1 MANFCENRIKI
12 FCTENELN
20 EIENVVCNDIV
31 DLPATYDGWEFG
43 RNEMLGTTAWGF
55 DYECLLPLSKLFP
68 STLFHIKNDV
78 EGFPEDGDDTVI
90 IDGDENYG
98 VITLEELGYDYEEG
112 ATYKI
117 ISCIITTVK
126 RFLDNNYALSS
137 GRMHKTVLYDGKVKA
152 IGDNSFGQCNVSDWD
167 DVVKISTGEFHTVA
181 LLKNGIAVA
190 TGSNVNSQ
198 CEVDKMDN
206 IKDISCGRY
215 HTAILFNDGTVKIA
229 GELSNLSEFSNTMEL
244 LYAESINDEQDI
256 VDGEKINEF
265 ISSLINENMNISDW
279 KDIVKIKS
287 IYDGIIAIDKNN
299 KLYVCGNIGCDKNTL
314 INYINQAILSDDENI
329 VKSDEILKIVQKF
342 EQEEKDSQVRAYQYE
357 VLEDGTAEINEYAGK
372 DTNIIIPKEID
383 GYTVTNIGERAF
395 DGCRKLESVTIPETI
410 KNIGDY
416 AFIRCNNLKEINLA
430 NGVERIGDGAFI
442 DCEKLSKINLPDSIR
457 NIGFGAFNDCH
468 SLTKINLPNSIRDID
483 CGAFED
489 CHSLTE
495 IKLPNQLTKIS
506 EETFKLCENLI
517 SISIPNSINRI
528 EYDAFSWCDNLS
540 NIYFDGTEEVWN
552 NIEIEEGNEDLENAI
567 IHFLEQN

>member
-20 EIENVVCNDIV
+20 EIENVVYNDIV

-68 STLFHIKNDV
+68 STLFHITNDV

-90 IDGDENYG
+90 IDGNENYG

-117 ISCIITTVK
+117 ISCIKTTVK
-126 RFLDNNYALSS
+126 RCLDNNHILSS
-137 GRMHKTVLYDGKVKA
+137 GRMHKAVLYNGKVKA
-152 IGDNSFGQCNVSDWD
+152 IGDNSFGQCNVPDWN

-181 LLKNGIAVA
+181 LLNNGTAVA

-198 CEVDKMDN
+198 CEIDKMDN

-229 GELSNLSEFSNTMEL
+229 GKLANLFEFADTMEL
-244 LYAESINDEQDI
+244 LYAESIDDEQDI

-265 ISSLINENMNISDW
+265 ISSLVNENMNISDW

-287 IYDGIIAIDKNN
+287 IYDGVIAIDKNN
-299 KLYVCGNIGCDKNTL
+299 KLYVSGNIGCDKNIL
-314 INYINQAILSDDENI
+314 INYINRAMLSDDENI
-329 VKSDEILKIVQKF
+329 VKSDEILKIVQEF
-342 EQEEKDSQVRAYQYE
+342 EQEEKRTLVNAYKYI
-357 VLEDGTAEINEYAGK
+357 VLENGTAEINEYVGK
-372 DTNIIIPKEID
+372 DTSIIIPKEID
-383 GYTVTNIGERAF
+383 GYTVTNIGEGAF
-395 DGCRKLESVTIPETI
+395 DCCRKLESVTIPETI
-410 KNIGDY
+410 KNIDDY
-416 AFIRCNNLKEINLA
+416 AFIRCDNLKEVNLA
-430 NGVERIGDGAFI
+430 NGVERIGSAAFY
-442 DCEKLSKINLPDSIR
+442 DCVRLSKINLSDSI
-457 NIGFGAFNDCH
+457 IEIED
-468 SLTKINLPNSIRDID
+468 S
-483 CGAFED
+483 AFEN
-489 CHSLTE
+489 CNSLTE
-495 IKLPNQLTKIS
+495 IRLPNQLTKIS

-517 SISIPNSINRI
+517 SISIPNSINHI
-528 EYDAFSWCDNLS
+528 EYDAFSWCDNLY
-540 NIYFDGTEEVWN
+540 NIYFDGNEEEWN
-552 NIEIEEGNEDLENAI
+552 NIEIEEGNEDLENAT